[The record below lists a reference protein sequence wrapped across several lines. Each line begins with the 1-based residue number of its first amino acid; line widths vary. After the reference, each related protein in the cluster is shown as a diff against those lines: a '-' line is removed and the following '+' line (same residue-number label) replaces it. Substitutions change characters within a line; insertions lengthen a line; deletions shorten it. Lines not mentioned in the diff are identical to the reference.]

1 MDLFEQFE
9 LTNLNCLI
17 SILPGLKLF
26 PPGPLVVQ
34 LLAAGSQGL
43 DLLLQALDKSG
54 ISIKDESSLIILVI
68 VSELYLSN
76 LSL

>member
-1 MDLFEQFE
+1 MLFVLIWVDQPKLPDLR
-9 LTNLNCLI
+9 
-17 SILPGLKLF
+17 LPGLKLF